1 MTSLRFNTS
10 NFPDWVGFDSIFN
23 EIDRTLGRNSA
34 QTYPPHNLLKVS
46 DDTYIIELAVAGFS
60 MEDLDI
66 ETKPGQLEI
75 TGDKAGSGDVE
86 YEYVH
91 HGISNRKFKRNFQ
104 LADNVYV
111 DGASL
116 VNGILQVVLK
126 VHVPEEMKPRKVLI
140 QDQPQLLLES

>member
-1 MTSLRFNTS
+1 MTTLKFHTG
-10 NFPDWVGFDSIFN
+10 NFPDWIGFDSIFN
-23 EIDRTLGRNSA
+23 EIDRSMGRTSV
-34 QTYPPHNLLKVS
+34 QTYPPHNLLKV
-46 DDTYIIELAVAGFS
+46 DDETYVIELAVAGFS
-60 MEDLDI
+60 MDELDI

-75 TGDKAGSGDVE
+75 VGKKEDPTDLSD
-86 YEYVH
+86 YIH
-91 HGISNRKFKRNFQ
+91 HGISQRKFKRNFQ

-140 QDQPQLLLES
+140 QDEPQLLLES